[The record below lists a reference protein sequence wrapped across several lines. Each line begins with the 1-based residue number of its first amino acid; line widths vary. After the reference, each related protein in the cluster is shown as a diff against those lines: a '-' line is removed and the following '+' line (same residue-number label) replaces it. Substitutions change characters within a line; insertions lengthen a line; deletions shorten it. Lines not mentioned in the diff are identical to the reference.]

1 MITSGYRLKLGHSS
15 CPQIL
20 YWNFEIYII
29 GSWKGSKTE
38 IVLLSRNE
46 SPWHTICIAFNF
58 FTLLS
63 LKEMSLL
70 HLHCLISSVLTFSIF
85 IMLLG
90 DKFLPGI
97 SSVNLPQKCVPERKN
112 KFEILQMQHCFKY
125 FNKAKGSHPKRTNW
139 WKST

>member
-1 MITSGYRLKLGHSS
+1 MITSGYRLELGHSS
-15 CPQIL
+15 CPQIQN
-20 YWNFEIYII
+20 WNFEIYII
-29 GSWKGSKTE
+29 GSWKCSKTE

>member
-29 GSWKGSKTE
+29 GSWKGFKTE

-46 SPWHTICIAFNF
+46 SPWHTICIAFNS

-85 IMLLG
+85 IMLQ
-90 DKFLPGI
+90 I
-97 SSVNLPQKCVPERKN
+97 SFYLEFHPLTCHKNVSPSEKINLKYCKCN
-112 KFEILQMQHCFKY
+112 TASNILTKQREAIP
-125 FNKAKGSHPKRTNW
+125 N
-139 WKST
+139 